1 MLLNTKGIVIRSI
14 KYGETSL
21 ICDIYTQHWG
31 MRSYIIHGVRQ
42 AKSKISNLLLRPSA
56 LIDLVV
62 YHNEDKKL
70 NNIKEVKPSYIYE
83 RLPFSV
89 KHGAIAL
96 FMCELLQKTLKEAE
110 ANETLFDFLQASFID
125 LDKSTEIASSF
136 YLIFMAQ
143 LSFYLGFGPDV
154 ETFKADSV
162 FDYRNGIFLIN
173 NNKND
178 AISYFD
184 TISSQHLVDV
194 YCTPLQEAASLSI
207 PAAQRNKLYENLM
220 DYYSFHIAGIVQLQS
235 YLVLNSIF

>member
-21 ICDIYTQHWG
+21 ICDIYTQQWG

-42 AKSKISNLLLRPSA
+42 AKSKVSYLLLRPYA
-56 LIDLVV
+56 LIDIVV

-70 NNIKEVKPSYIYE
+70 NNIKEVKPAYIYE

-110 ANETLFDFLQASFID
+110 ANENLFDFLLNSFIQ
-125 LDKSTEIASSF
+125 LDKNQDIASSF

-143 LSFYLGFGPDV
+143 LSFYLGFGPNV
-154 ETFKADSV
+154 NTYKENSI
-162 FDYRNGIFLIN
+162 FDYRNGTFLIN
-173 NNKND
+173 SNKNN

-184 TISSQHLVDV
+184 TVSSQHLVDV
-194 YCTPLQEAASLSI
+194 YCTTLEEANTLHI
-207 PAAQRNKLYENLM
+207 LNTDRQKLYENLM
-220 DYYSFHIAGIVQLQS
+220 DYYSFHIAGIVELQS
-235 YLVLNSIF
+235 YQVLNSIF